1 MMTLK
6 PNVESLFARAEQAV
20 EQRHADDIAAGDLA
34 SYLVLDVRE
43 DAEYQTNRLAGAIS
57 LPRSRLEM
65 VAAGCEPLEQR
76 GSKPVLVYCKSGR
89 RSLMAASTLKA
100 LGIENPVSMTGGISA
115 WIEGGKPVEGD
126 APE

>member
-57 LPRSRLEM
+57 LPRSRLHAIHPSLFFGINFQDLAIWGTPDSAPRPTRPHSEP
-65 VAAGCEPLEQR
+65 AGQEQKI
-76 GSKPVLVYCKSGR
+76 G
-89 RSLMAASTLKA
+89 AS
-100 LGIENPVSMTGGISA
+100 EVN
-115 WIEGGKPVEGD
+115 
-126 APE
+126 